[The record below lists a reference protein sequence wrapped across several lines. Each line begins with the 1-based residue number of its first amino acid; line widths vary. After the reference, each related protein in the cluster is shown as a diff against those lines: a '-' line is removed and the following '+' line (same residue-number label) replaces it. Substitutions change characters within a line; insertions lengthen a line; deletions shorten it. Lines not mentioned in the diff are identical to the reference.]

1 MSDGH
6 GAAGAGPGAAG
17 AGDAGSAVLRTPV
30 PSVPMGDGVPIPQ
43 FGVGTYKVPADDA
56 ERVVSE
62 ALEVGY
68 RHIDTAA
75 MYGNEEGV
83 GRAIRASG
91 IPRDELFVTTKVWND
106 DHGRERARDAIR
118 RSLDRLDLAAVD
130 LHLIHWPAAERGL
143 YVETWEALAAARDA
157 GLTRSIGVSNFLVPH
172 LEALAGAGLPLPAV
186 DQIELH
192 PRHQQR
198 ATTRYLAEHGIAV
211 EAWSPLARGAVAD
224 APVVRAAAR
233 AHGRTD
239 AQVVLRWHV
248 QRGTIVFPKTTR
260 RERLVE
266 NADVFDFALTED
278 EIDGI
283 TALEAAGRVGS
294 HPDAV
299 S

>member
-1 MSDGH
+1 MTST
-6 GAAGAGPGAAG
+6 ATLP
-17 AGDAGSAVLRTPV
+17 TPI
-30 PSVPMGDGVPIPQ
+30 PPVPMGDGVPIPQ

-56 ERVVSE
+56 ERVVAE

-106 DHGRERARDAIR
+106 DHGRDRAGAY
-118 RSLDRLDLAAVD
+118 
-130 LHLIHWPAAERGL
+130 LIHWPAAERGL
-143 YVETWEALAAARDA
+143 FVETWEALAAFRAE

-172 LEALAGAGLPLPAV
+172 LAALAAAGLPAPAV

-198 ATTRYLAEHGIAV
+198 ATTAYLAEHGIAV

-224 APVVRAAAR
+224 ADVVRDAAR

-260 RERLVE
+260 RARLVE
-266 NADVFDFALTED
+266 NADVFDFALTDAEMA
-278 EIDGI
+278 GI
-283 TALEAAGRVGS
+283 TALEAEGRVGS
-294 HPDAV
+294 HPDVV

>member
-1 MSDGH
+1 MT
-6 GAAGAGPGAAG
+6 GA
-17 AGDAGSAVLRTPV
+17 LRTPI
-30 PSVPMGDGVPIPQ
+30 PSVPMGDGIPIPQ
-43 FGVGTYKVPADDA
+43 FGVGTYKVADDDA
-56 ERVVSE
+56 ERIVSE

-83 GRAIRASG
+83 GRAMRASG

-106 DHGRERARDAIR
+106 DHGRDRARDAMS
-118 RSLDRLDLAAVD
+118 RSLERLGLPAVD
-130 LHLIHWPAAERGL
+130 LILIHWPAAERGL
-143 YVETWEALAAARDA
+143 YVETWEALARAREE

-172 LEALAGAGLPLPAV
+172 LEALAAAGLPAPAV

-198 ATTRYLAEHGIAV
+198 ETTSYLAEHGIAV
-211 EAWSPLARGAVAD
+211 QAWSPLARGAVAD
-224 APVVRAAAR
+224 ADVVRDAAR
-233 AHGRTD
+233 AHHRTD

-260 RERLVE
+260 RERLIE
-266 NADVFDFALTED
+266 NADVFDFALTD
-278 EIDGI
+278 EEMAGI

-299 S
+299 V

>member
-1 MSDGH
+1 VSDGRT
-6 GAAGAGPGAAG
+6 
-17 AGDAGSAVLRTPV
+17 VLSSPI
-30 PSVPMGDGVPIPQ
+30 PSVPMGDGIPIPQ
-43 FGVGTYKVPADDA
+43 FGVGTYKVPDADA
-56 ERVVSE
+56 ERIVAE

-106 DHGRERARDAIR
+106 DHGRDRARDAIR
-118 RSLDRLDLAAVD
+118 RSLDRLDLPAVD

-143 YVETWEALAAARDA
+143 YVETWEALAAAREE

-172 LEALAGAGLPLPAV
+172 LEALAAAGLPAPAV

-198 ATTRYLAEHGIAV
+198 ETTAYLAEHGIAV

-224 APVVRAAAR
+224 APVVRDAAR

-248 QRGTIVFPKTTR
+248 QRGAIVFPKTTR

-266 NADVFDFALTED
+266 NADVFDFALTDAEMA
-278 EIDGI
+278 GI

-294 HPDAV
+294 HPDQV
-299 S
+299 V

>member
-1 MSDGH
+1 
-6 GAAGAGPGAAG
+6 
-17 AGDAGSAVLRTPV
+17 
-30 PSVPMGDGVPIPQ
+30 MGDGIPIPQ
-43 FGVGTYKVPADDA
+43 FGVGTYKVSDADA
-56 ERVVSE
+56 ERIVAE

-106 DHGRERARDAIR
+106 DHGRDRARDAIR
-118 RSLDRLDLAAVD
+118 RSLDRLDLPAVD

-143 YVETWEALAAARDA
+143 YVETWEALAAAREE

-172 LEALAGAGLPLPAV
+172 LEALAAAGLPAPAV

-198 ATTRYLAEHGIAV
+198 ETTAYLTEHGIAV

-224 APVVRAAAR
+224 APVVREAAR

-248 QRGTIVFPKTTR
+248 QRGAIVFPKTTR

-266 NADVFDFALTED
+266 NADVFDFSLTDAEMA
-278 EIDGI
+278 GI
-283 TALEAAGRVGS
+283 TALESAGRVGS
-294 HPDAV
+294 HPDQV
-299 S
+299 V

>member
-1 MSDGH
+1 VSD
-6 GAAGAGPGAAG
+6 AR
-17 AGDAGSAVLRTPV
+17 AVLRSPI
-30 PSVPMGDGVPIPQ
+30 PSVPLGDGVAIPQ

-91 IPRDELFVTTKVWND
+91 IPLDDLFVTTKVWND
-106 DHGRERARDAIR
+106 DHGRTRARDAVR
-118 RSLDRLDLAAVD
+118 RSLDRLGMPRVD
-130 LHLIHWPAAERGL
+130 LYLIHWPAASRGL
-143 YVETWEALAAARDA
+143 YVETWEALAGFREE

-172 LEALAGAGLPLPAV
+172 LEALVAAGLPAPAV

-198 ATTRYLAEHGIAV
+198 DTTAWLEAHGIAV

-224 APVVRAAAR
+224 APAVRDAAR

-260 RERLVE
+260 RARLVE
-266 NADVFDFALTED
+266 NADVFDFALTDD
-278 EIDGI
+278 EMAGI
-283 TALEAAGRVGS
+283 TALESVGRVGS

-299 S
+299 G

>member
-1 MSDGH
+1 MSG
-6 GAAGAGPGAAG
+6 
-17 AGDAGSAVLRTPV
+17 VLRTPI
-30 PSVPMGDGVPIPQ
+30 PSVPMGDGIPIPQ
-43 FGVGTYKVPADDA
+43 FGVGTYKVTDADA

-106 DHGRERARDAIR
+106 DHGRDRARDAMD
-118 RSLDRLDLAAVD
+118 RSLERLGLPVVD
-130 LHLIHWPAAERGL
+130 LILIHWPAAERGL
-143 YVETWEALAAARDA
+143 YVETWEALVRARSE

-172 LEALAGAGLPLPAV
+172 LEALAAAGLPAPAV

-198 ATTRYLAEHGIAV
+198 ETTSYLAEHGIAV
-211 EAWSPLARGAVAD
+211 QAWSPLARGAVAD
-224 APVVRAAAR
+224 ADVVRDAAR
-233 AHGRTD
+233 AHDRTD

-260 RERLVE
+260 RERLIE
-266 NADVFDFALTED
+266 NADVFDFALTE
-278 EIDGI
+278 EEMAGI

-299 S
+299 V

>member
-1 MSDGH
+1 
-6 GAAGAGPGAAG
+6 
-17 AGDAGSAVLRTPV
+17 
-30 PSVPMGDGVPIPQ
+30 MGDGIPIPQ
-43 FGVGTYKVPADDA
+43 FGVGTYKVSDADA
-56 ERVVSE
+56 ERIVAE

-91 IPRDELFVTTKVWND
+91 LPRDELFVTTKVWND
-106 DHGRERARDAIR
+106 DHGRDRARDAIR
-118 RSLDRLDLAAVD
+118 RSLDRLDLPAVD

-143 YVETWEALAAARDA
+143 FVETWEALAAAREE

-172 LEALAGAGLPLPAV
+172 LEALAAAGLPAPAV

-198 ATTRYLAEHGIAV
+198 ATTEYLAEHGIAV
-211 EAWSPLARGAVAD
+211 QAWSPLARGAVAD
-224 APVVRAAAR
+224 APAVRDAAA

-260 RERLVE
+260 RERLIE
-266 NADVFDFALTED
+266 NADVFDFALTD
-278 EIDGI
+278 EEMAGI
-283 TALEAAGRVGS
+283 TALEAGGRVGS
-294 HPDAV
+294 HPDQV
-299 S
+299 V

>member
-1 MSDGH
+1 MT
-6 GAAGAGPGAAG
+6 GP
-17 AGDAGSAVLRTPV
+17 VLRTPV
-30 PSVPMGDGVPIPQ
+30 PSVRMGDGTPIPQ
-43 FGVGTYKVPADDA
+43 FGVGTYKVSDDDA
-56 ERVVSE
+56 ERIVAE

-106 DHGRERARDAIR
+106 DHGRARSRDAIR
-118 RSLDRLDLAAVD
+118 MSLDRLGMPWVD
-130 LHLIHWPAAERGL
+130 LYLIHWPAASRGL
-143 YVETWEALAAARDA
+143 YVETWEALAAFREE

-172 LEALAGAGLPLPAV
+172 LEALAAAGLPVPAV

-192 PRHQQR
+192 PQHQQR
-198 ATTRYLAEHGIAV
+198 EATEWLDAHGVAV

-224 APVVRAAAR
+224 APAVRDAAR

-266 NADVFDFALTED
+266 NADVFDFALTDAEMAA
-278 EIDGI
+278 I

>member
-1 MSDGH
+1 MSG
-6 GAAGAGPGAAG
+6 
-17 AGDAGSAVLRTPV
+17 VLRTPI
-30 PSVPMGDGVPIPQ
+30 PSVPMGDGIPIPQ
-43 FGVGTYKVPADDA
+43 FGVGTYKVADADA
-56 ERVVSE
+56 ERIVSE

-106 DHGRERARDAIR
+106 DHGRDRARDAMD
-118 RSLDRLDLAAVD
+118 RSLERLGLPVVD
-130 LHLIHWPAAERGL
+130 LILIHWPAAERGL
-143 YVETWEALAAARDA
+143 YVETWEALVRARSE

-172 LEALAGAGLPLPAV
+172 LEALAVAGLPAPAV

-198 ATTRYLAEHGIAV
+198 ETTSYLAAHGIAV
-211 EAWSPLARGAVAD
+211 QAWSPLARGAVAD
-224 APVVRAAAR
+224 ADVVRDAAR
-233 AHGRTD
+233 AHDRTD

-260 RERLVE
+260 RERLIE
-266 NADVFDFALTED
+266 NADVFDFALTD
-278 EIDGI
+278 EEMAGI

-299 S
+299 V